1 MDVQF
6 NEREPYFSKDVDMVP
21 LQGEINSKEEER
33 LWLEEKRWWISSQE
47 EDLELDDSQKPES
60 EREEAT
66 ERPNILFQQHY
77 SRNNKDTTGVPSPS
91 SEAPLNDITMSL
103 NDSPK
108 IDSEVQNSSPLT
120 SESIALNPQAD
131 QRKR

>member
-66 ERPNILFQQHY
+66 ERPNILFQ
-77 SRNNKDTTGVPSPS
+77 
-91 SEAPLNDITMSL
+91 
-103 NDSPK
+103 
-108 IDSEVQNSSPLT
+108 
-120 SESIALNPQAD
+120 
-131 QRKR
+131 